1 MATLATISVSYNGR
15 MLAFKLEIPPEAH
28 AYGVSGYSTTR
39 RHIVPNGDITEH
51 GAAIIEKNLDSLAE
65 NLFREL
71 HGAWDTIPMF

>member
-1 MATLATISVSYNGR
+1 MATLATITVSYNGR

>member
-1 MATLATISVSYNGR
+1 MATLATITVSYNGR

-28 AYGVSGYSTTR
+28 AYGVAGHSTTR